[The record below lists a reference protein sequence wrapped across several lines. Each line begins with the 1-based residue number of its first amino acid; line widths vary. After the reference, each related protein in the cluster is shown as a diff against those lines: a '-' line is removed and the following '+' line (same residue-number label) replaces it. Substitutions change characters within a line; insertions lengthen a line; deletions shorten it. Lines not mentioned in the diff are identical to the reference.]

1 LARDRAGG
9 STADG
14 GKPVFSHRFRLFG
27 LFGIDIRVDASW
39 LLLAVLVWWTL
50 ASGVFPQFT
59 PGLAAETYRWMGVAG
74 AAGLF
79 ASIIFHEM
87 AHAMVARHY
96 GIAIR
101 GITLFIFGGV
111 AEMETEPK
119 NPRSELLMALAGP
132 VASLALAAGLS
143 ALVGLAAAV
152 PAAAGVVRY
161 LALINFVLALFN
173 LVPAFPLDGGRVLRA
188 ALWAWR
194 GDILWA
200 SRIAATSGNIFGIL
214 LIVLGVLDIV
224 RGNFVGGMWQFLIG
238 MFLRGAAESSYEQ
251 TVARQT
257 FGSTA
262 VADIMTP
269 GPVGVP
275 PEASVAEFVEDY
287 VYRHH
292 HRVFP
297 VVRQGVLVGQVGTRQ
312 AASLDRAHWAATAVA
327 GIMLPIAAED
337 RIAAGADALDALGRM
352 QRAGRSRLFVVAGE
366 RLVGVVT
373 LRDLMELLSTRLE
386 LDAGSRGVHRSRP
399 GVGYAS
405 PQEGS
410 RP

>member
-1 LARDRAGG
+1 
-9 STADG
+9 
-14 GKPVFSHRFRLFG
+14 VFSHRVRLFG

-50 ASGVFPQFT
+50 ASGILPQVT
-59 PGLAAETYRWMGVAG
+59 PGLAAETYWWMGVAG

-119 NPRSELLMALAGP
+119 SPRGELLMALAGP
-132 VASLALAAGLS
+132 VASLALGAGLS
-143 ALVGLAAAV
+143 ALAGLAAAV

-161 LALINFVLALFN
+161 LALINVVLAVFN

-200 SRIAATSGNIFGIL
+200 SRIAAASGNIFGIL
-214 LIVLGVLDIV
+214 LIVLGVLGIV
-224 RGNFVGGMWQFLIG
+224 RGDFVGGMWQFLIG

-269 GPVGVP
+269 DPVGVP

-292 HRVFP
+292 HRIFP

-312 AASLDRAHWAATAVA
+312 AAALERARWAATAVA

-373 LRDLMELLSTRLE
+373 LRDLMELLSARLE
-386 LDAGSRGVHRSRP
+386 LGAGSGNVRRRRP

>member
-1 LARDRAGG
+1 M
-9 STADG
+9 
-14 GKPVFSHRFRLFG
+14 FSHRVRLFG

-50 ASGVFPQFT
+50 TSAIFPQFT
-59 PGLAAETYRWMGVAG
+59 PGLAAGTYWWMGVVG

-87 AHAMVARHY
+87 AHALVARHY

-119 NPRSELLMALAGP
+119 SPRSELLMALAGP
-132 VASLALAAGLS
+132 IASLVLAAGLW
-143 ALVGLAAAV
+143 ALAA
-152 PAAAGVVRY
+152 PAAAATAVAGVLRY
-161 LALINFVLALFN
+161 LALVNFVLALFN

-188 ALWAWR
+188 ALWASR

-200 SRIAATSGNIFGIL
+200 SRIAAAAGNIFGIL
-214 LIVLGVLDIV
+214 LIVLGVLGIV
-224 RGNFVGGMWQFLIG
+224 RGDFVGGMWRFLIG

-251 TVARQT
+251 TVARHT

-262 VADIMTP
+262 IADVMTP
-269 GPVGVP
+269 DPIGVP
-275 PEASVAEFVEDY
+275 PEASVAEFVENY

-292 HRVFP
+292 HHVFP

-312 AASLDRAHWAATAVA
+312 AASLDRARWPATAIA

-352 QRAGRSRLFVVAGE
+352 QRSARSRLFVVAGE

-373 LRDLMELLSTRLE
+373 LRDLMELLSARLE
-386 LDAGSRGVHRSRP
+386 LDANSGSARRRRL
-399 GVGYAS
+399 GVGHAS
-405 PQEGS
+405 PQEGG
-410 RP
+410 RL